1 LNSLKNYQGPAASLI
16 NTLFGGQLF
25 SSASLSLPPVLLGYD
40 NDLVWFNKNLDHSQ
54 KEAVEFALKQ
64 REVAVVHGPPG
75 TGQFIFF
82 GYHIC
87 RVFYLFYI
95 KTSYV
100 FVGKTTTV
108 VEIILQTVKAGGRVL
123 ACAPSN
129 VAVDN
134 MLEKLVANSSV
145 KAIRLGH
152 PTRMQEAIQNRSLD
166 AVLSNSEARSIVND
180 VRRDLDAQLKQITK
194 NKK

>member
-1 LNSLKNYQGPAASLI
+1 LKNYQGPAAALI
-16 NTLFGGQLF
+16 NTLFGGQAF
-25 SSASLSLPPVLLGYD
+25 SSAAISLPPILLGYN

-64 REVAVVHGPPG
+64 REIAVVHGPPG
-75 TGQFIFF
+75 TGKFMFLGYLIIRDRFIL
-82 GYHIC
+82 H
-87 RVFYLFYI
+87 L
-95 KTSYV
+95 KSQYV
-100 FVGKTTTV
+100 FAGKTTTV
-108 VEIILQTVKAGGRVL
+108 VEIILQTVKAGSRVL

-134 MLEKLVANSSV
+134 MLEKLVSNSSV

-152 PTRMQEAIQNRSLD
+152 PTRMQEVIQNRSLD

-180 VRRDLDAQLKQITK
+180 VRRDLDAQLKEMTTTK
-194 NKK
+194 K